1 MTRSRRPRQ
10 NRTGFTLIELVIATG
25 LMVLVANITMVA
37 LLGLKRVARTHL
49 IQAGETDE
57 LRKLFSTFR
66 QDVRG
71 AERVQQRVGGYSSGS
86 KMLVLGWPDRRSVVY
101 YGDQS
106 TLVRVTVTPD
116 RVVPRKYRLPVS
128 DVSFA
133 YDALDAEDSRF
144 VSLALRMDAT
154 RSPRTAVCGS
164 ALRGRRRT
172 W

>member
-1 MTRSRRPRQ
+1 MIRPRRSCQ
-10 NRTGFTLIELVIATG
+10 NRAGVTLIELIIATG

-57 LRKLFSTFR
+57 LRTLFATFR

-71 AERVQQRVGGYSSGS
+71 ADRVQQRVGGYSSGP
-86 KMLVLGWPDRRSVVY
+86 KMLVLGWSDRRSVVY
-101 YGDQS
+101 YEDRGS
-106 TLVRVTVTPD
+106 LARVTVTPD
-116 RVVPRKYRLPVS
+116 RVVTRRYRLPVS

-133 YDALDAEDSRF
+133 FDTPDAEDSRF
-144 VSLALRMDAT
+144 VSMTLRVDT
-154 RSPRTAVCGS
+154 RRSTRTAVCGS
-164 ALRGRRRT
+164 ALRRRRRA